1 MCLRSSPA
9 KRLRELY
16 TFLTL
21 RAPDVVSLQVAAIAA
36 MFGQCQGQ
44 LLRYD
49 PVSARLK
56 KEPRL

>member
-9 KRLRELY
+9 KQLRELY

-49 PVSARLK
+49 PVSARL
-56 KEPRL
+56 